1 MKPVIAKK
9 KFRSIRIKLVL
20 MFTLCIMLLISLIFL
35 VVGLRIRKENKTSFG
50 VRTAQDLKYIGDG
63 ISIFFDDT
71 KNVLTML
78 SRHPDVR
85 NADASIHSYV
95 NERGIVQIR
104 NTVKSETE
112 QRLVALFKNVFTSF
126 SEYIEVYLGTRWG
139 GYATSS
145 EETMAGGYDPR
156 KRGWYTLA
164 TAANGET
171 VITKA
176 FASTIGSN
184 AVGLSKSVYSYD
196 DVFIGNVT
204 IEVSLDT
211 LTDIIANSTIGR
223 TGYVIIVQDDGVIL
237 ADPKH
242 PDFNFK
248 TLAETGVPDL
258 ANLPTAGDETV
269 KVGMDGK
276 RWFAQVYS
284 IRDPNWKLVAF
295 MQEDEVFGEFYY
307 MIRTMGIIGFVLLV
321 VFAVVISLFA
331 VKTLKPVDDILKML
345 KNISQGDFTGSLHIT
360 SNDEFSRLA
369 EHFNDMVRNVRNLI
383 NVIQEN
389 ATTLSDGGIELSSNM
404 SETAAA
410 IHEITANV
418 ESTKQQALNQ
428 AAGVEETTRAVD
440 GSMQMIRHVN
450 ENIEMQAASVTQS
463 SAAIEEMV
471 GNIASITK
479 TLEHM
484 AAVVK
489 DLSTAADDGV
499 QTVGKASG
507 ALQEIISASSA
518 LVEAGRIIQHIANQT
533 NLLAMNAAIE
543 AAHAGKSGKGFAVVA
558 SEIRKLATESSRQ
571 GKTISD
577 SLKALGDEIAAMS
590 AAADLVSDK
599 FHIIDSYTDEV
610 NEMSARIT
618 EALREQEGGSREVLT
633 AVRDI
638 DTATVRVK
646 DNSTQMFDGSR
657 EMMREINKLNDLTRT
672 ITDSMNEMAEGAV
685 QINNAIQHVDTL
697 TQKNKRSIENLSV
710 EIRKFKV

>member
-1 MKPVIAKK
+1 MTTVPVKK

-20 MFTLCIMLLISLIFL
+20 MFTLCIMLLISLISL
-35 VVGLRIRKENKTSFG
+35 AVGLHIREENKTSFS

-85 NADASIHSYV
+85 SADSSLHSYV
-95 NERGIVQIR
+95 NEHGIVQIR

-112 QRLVALFKNVFTSF
+112 QRLVALFKNVFASF

-145 EETMAGGYDPR
+145 EGTMNGGYDPR

-164 TAANGET
+164 SSANGET

-196 DVFIGNVT
+196 NVFIGNVT

-211 LTDIIANSTIGR
+211 LTGIIANSTIGR

-248 TLAETGVPDL
+248 TLAETGVPDFV
-258 ANLPTAGDETV
+258 NLLTAEDGTV

-276 RWFAQVYS
+276 RWFSQVYS
-284 IRDPNWKLVAF
+284 ISDPNWKLIAF

-307 MIRTMGIIGFVLLV
+307 MIRTMGIVGLALLV
-321 VFAVVISLFA
+321 IFAVVISLFA

-345 KNISQGDFTGSLHIT
+345 KNISEGDFTGSLHIT

-369 EHFNDMVRNVRNLI
+369 KHFNDMVRNVRNLI

-389 ATTLSDGGIELSSNM
+389 ATALSDGGIELSSNM
-404 SETAAA
+404 TETAAA

-440 GSMQMIRHVN
+440 SSMQMIRHVN
-450 ENIEMQAASVTQS
+450 ENIEVQAASVTQS

-479 TLEHM
+479 TLERM
-484 AAVVK
+484 TAVIK
-489 DLSTAADDGV
+489 DLSAATDDGV

-507 ALQEIISASSA
+507 ALQEIISASSS
-518 LVEAGRIIQHIANQT
+518 LVEAGRIIQHIADQT

-577 SLKALGDEIAAMS
+577 SLKALSDEIAAMS

-599 FHIIDSYTDEV
+599 FHIIDSYTNEV
-610 NEMSARIT
+610 NDMSARIT
-618 EALREQEGGSREVLT
+618 EALREQGGGSREVLT

-638 DTATVRVK
+638 DTVTVRVK
-646 DNSTQMFDGSR
+646 DDSTQMFDGSR
-657 EMMREINKLNDLTRT
+657 EMMKEINKLNDLTRT
-672 ITDSMNEMAEGAV
+672 ITDSMNEMAEGAI
-685 QINNAIQHVDTL
+685 QINNAVQHVDAL
-697 TQKNKRSIENLSV
+697 TQKNKQSIENLSV

>member
-1 MKPVIAKK
+1 MTTVPVKK

-20 MFTLCIMLLISLIFL
+20 MFTLCIMLLIWLISLA
-35 VVGLRIRKENKTSFG
+35 VGLHIREENKTSFS

-63 ISIFFDDT
+63 ISIFFGDT
-71 KNVLTML
+71 KNMLMML

-85 NADASIHSYV
+85 SADSSLHSYV

-112 QRLVALFKNVFTSF
+112 QRLVALFRNVFTSF

-145 EETMAGGYDPR
+145 EGTMNGGYDPR
-156 KRGWYTLA
+156 KRGWYALA
-164 TAANGET
+164 SSANGET

-196 DVFIGNVT
+196 NVFIGNVT

-211 LTDIIANSTIGR
+211 LTGIIANSTIGR
-223 TGYVIIVQDDGVIL
+223 TGYVIIMQDDGVIL

-248 TLAETGVPDL
+248 TLAETGVPDF
-258 ANLPTAGDETV
+258 ANLLTAEDGTV
-269 KVGMDGK
+269 KVDIDGK
-276 RWFAQVYS
+276 RWFSQVYS
-284 IRDPNWKLVAF
+284 ISDPNWKLIAF

-307 MIRTMGIIGFVLLV
+307 MIRTMGIIGFALLV
-321 VFAVVISLFA
+321 IFAVVISLFA

-345 KNISQGDFTGSLHIT
+345 KNISEGDFTGSLHIT

-389 ATTLSDGGIELSSNM
+389 ATALSDGGIELSSNM
-404 SETAAA
+404 TETAAA

-440 GSMQMIRHVN
+440 SSMQMIRHVN
-450 ENIEMQAASVTQS
+450 ENIEVQAASVTQS

-479 TLEHM
+479 TLERM
-484 AAVVK
+484 TAVIK
-489 DLSTAADDGV
+489 DLSAATDDGV
-499 QTVGKASG
+499 QTVGKASD
-507 ALQEIISASSA
+507 ALQEIISASST
-518 LVEAGRIIQHIANQT
+518 LVEAGRIIQHIADQT

-577 SLKALGDEIAAMS
+577 SLKALSDQIAAMS

-599 FHIIDSYTDEV
+599 FHIIDSYTTEV
-610 NEMSARIT
+610 NDMSARIT
-618 EALREQEGGSREVLT
+618 DALREQEEGSREVLT

-638 DTATVRVK
+638 DTVTVRVK
-646 DNSTQMFDGSR
+646 DDSTQMFDGSR
-657 EMMREINKLNDLTRT
+657 EMMKEINKLNDLTRT
-672 ITDSMNEMAEGAV
+672 ITDSMNEMAEGAI
-685 QINNAIQHVDTL
+685 QINNAVQHVDTL
-697 TQKNKRSIENLSV
+697 TQKNKQSIENLSA